1 MVSATLERAAGEGYL
16 ALVETVDTLFLEEAP
31 GSPKMM
37 LDIPTFAS
45 LLERLVL
52 DPSSYR
58 PTTVRLL
65 LNLALSEDSVCC
77 KSIFIHFFFYAKSLD
92 EIAMERESS
101 E

>member
-1 MVSATLERAAGEGYL
+1 ME
-16 ALVETVDTLFLEEAP
+16 TLFLEEAP

-77 KSIFIHFFFYAKSLD
+77 KSIFIHFVSMLYKSLD